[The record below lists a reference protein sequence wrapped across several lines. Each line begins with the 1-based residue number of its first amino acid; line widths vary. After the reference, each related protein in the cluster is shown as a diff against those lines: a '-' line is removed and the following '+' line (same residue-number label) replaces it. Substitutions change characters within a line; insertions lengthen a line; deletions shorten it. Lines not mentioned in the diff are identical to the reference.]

1 MVIAI
6 QTFGDYLN
14 YHPHLHILITDGAFV
29 GSHTFHALH
38 RGDWEQVAELPFA
51 SFLDGIVYDG
61 EWGDTSGSPS
71 EHDARRQDLD
81 ESQETSFQYDFDQR
95 PPPQWEEDQW

>member
-14 YHPHLHILITDGAFV
+14 FHPHLHILITDGAFV

-38 RGDWEQVAELPFA
+38 WGDWEQVAELLRARVLNFFA
-51 SFLDGIVYDG
+51 KKGKLS
-61 EWGDTSGSPS
+61 
-71 EHDARRQDLD
+71 A
-81 ESQETSFQYDFDQR
+81 
-95 PPPQWEEDQW
+95 